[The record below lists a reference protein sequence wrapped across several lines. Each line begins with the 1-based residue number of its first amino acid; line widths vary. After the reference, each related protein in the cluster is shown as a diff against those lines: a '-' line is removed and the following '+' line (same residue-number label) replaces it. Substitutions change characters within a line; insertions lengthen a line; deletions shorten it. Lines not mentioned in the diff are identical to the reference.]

1 MLLSKYLLGFL
12 STFTGLLQ
20 CNGQE
25 EATLTEILKHLE
37 KAYCGQL
44 SAEIQHIVVGKQSE
58 IVLFGIIINRNIFIL
73 M

>member
-1 MLLSKYLLGFL
+1 MSKNQLKGNSFHLH
-12 STFTGLLQ
+12 TVGLLQ

-44 SAEIQHIVVGKQSE
+44 SAEIQRIVVWISN
-58 IVLFGIIINRNIFIL
+58 LR
-73 M
+73 

>member
-1 MLLSKYLLGFL
+1 MCVIDLLLINKLNNYYVRINEAII
-12 STFTGLLQ
+12 STYTGLLQ

-44 SAEIQHIVVGKQSE
+44 SVEIQHIVV
-58 IVLFGIIINRNIFIL
+58 
-73 M
+73 